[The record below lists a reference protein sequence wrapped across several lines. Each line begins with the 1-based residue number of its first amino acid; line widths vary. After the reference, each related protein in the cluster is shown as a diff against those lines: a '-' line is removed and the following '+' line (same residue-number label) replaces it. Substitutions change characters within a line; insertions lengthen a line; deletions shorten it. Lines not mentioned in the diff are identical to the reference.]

1 MYARFVLMLAAV
13 ILIHICALYFQ
24 VNDVPLSEIAV
35 EGHIVVVD
43 QQSASVPT
51 ASAQYEPVSK
61 DGTTNSIGTSAN
73 AEIGATKAAL
83 PQHVPGGDIDSRIGA
98 QNKASDQKG
107 VTQDSKTD
115 VDLKSK
121 IQAAGENGDSQ
132 NGAQN
137 EASMGDQKGE
147 TRTDMIQIDLR
158 GGMQDAKSANDSK
171 TEMQSEG
178 VSKAEHI
185 SYLEPQLKN
194 DQGASA
200 NGEVCGVFRILHSH
214 IMQQISTKIV
224 SKHTR

>member
-1 MYARFVLMLAAV
+1 M
-13 ILIHICALYFQ
+13 
-24 VNDVPLSEIAV
+24 SEIAV
-35 EGHIVVVD
+35 EGVD
-43 QQSASVPT
+43 QQSASVP
-51 ASAQYEPVSK
+51 AQYEPVN
-61 DGTTNSIGTSAN
+61 GTTNSIGTSAN
-73 AEIGATKAAL
+73 AAAAEIGATEAAL
-83 PQHVPGGDIDSRIGA
+83 PQHVPGSDSDSRNVAQIPDGDIDSRIGA
-98 QNKASDQKG
+98 QNNASDQKR

-147 TRTDMIQIDLR
+147 TQTNMIQIDLR
-158 GGMQDAKSANDSK
+158 GGMQDDKSANNSK

-178 VSKAEHI
+178 VTHISKAEHI
-185 SYLEPQLKN
+185 SCLEPQLKN

>member
-1 MYARFVLMLAAV
+1 M
-13 ILIHICALYFQ
+13 
-24 VNDVPLSEIAV
+24 
-35 EGHIVVVD
+35 
-43 QQSASVPT
+43 
-51 ASAQYEPVSK
+51 SK

-73 AEIGATKAAL
+73 AAVGATKAAL
-83 PQHVPGGDIDSRIGA
+83 PQHVPGSDSDSAQILDGDIDSRIGA

-147 TRTDMIQIDLR
+147 TRTDIILW
-158 GGMQDAKSANDSK
+158 GGMQDDKSANDSK

-178 VSKAEHI
+178 VTHISKAEHI
-185 SYLEPQLKN
+185 SCLEPQLKN

-200 NGEVCGVFRILHSH
+200 NGEVCGV
-214 IMQQISTKIV
+214 
-224 SKHTR
+224 